1 MIRLFVDGSLAPDK
15 ENHHLL
21 ERISGTWESAILK
34 GELLDKGWGAELGC
48 PGLLLSDQGQQI
60 QGYMFNSNHL
70 SDYWPVLDVFEG
82 DDYQRVCDLMYPFL
96 LVKHIFLKI

>member
-21 ERISGTWESAILK
+21 ERIPGTWEGAILK

-60 QGYMFNSNHL
+60 
-70 SDYWPVLDVFEG
+70 
-82 DDYQRVCDLMYPFL
+82 
-96 LVKHIFLKI
+96 

>member
-21 ERISGTWESAILK
+21 ERIPGTWESAILK

-48 PGLLLSDQGQQI
+48 PGLLLSDQGPLWEC
-60 QGYMFNSNHL
+60 M
-70 SDYWPVLDVFEG
+70 VLRGAPG
-82 DDYQRVCDLMYPFL
+82 DTVS
-96 LVKHIFLKI
+96 